1 MSAEDLHSRRGT
13 RNFWCVMEDGCWSAT
28 GASAEQEA
36 DRFTPEQDEST
47 LIAGLMWQ
55 KVSRESKR
63 FGLQSEIISF
73 VPVRENV
80 EIMEVK
86 ITNTGA
92 ASRKLTCVAAVPIY
106 GRSADNVRDHRNV
119 TSMLHRTRTTEHGVL
134 VKPAMSFDEKGHRE
148 NHKIYYVLGSAG
160 DGTAPETFY
169 PRWRASLARA
179 AHSYTLGRF
188 TRGRRA
194 SPPGPRSTDGRP
206 WAVSDSRLSRWR
218 RDRV

>member
-1 MSAEDLHSRRGT
+1 MDNIRFLDENGTFTLNNPENVSGLYFPLASETGLKSAITPNLGGDSKLDQESFLLEPVSAEDLHSRRGT

-119 TSMLHRTRTTEHGVL
+119 TSMLHRTRT
-134 VKPAMSFDEKGHRE
+134 
-148 NHKIYYVLGSAG
+148 
-160 DGTAPETFY
+160 
-169 PRWRASLARA
+169 
-179 AHSYTLGRF
+179 
-188 TRGRRA
+188 
-194 SPPGPRSTDGRP
+194 
-206 WAVSDSRLSRWR
+206 
-218 RDRV
+218 DRKSVV